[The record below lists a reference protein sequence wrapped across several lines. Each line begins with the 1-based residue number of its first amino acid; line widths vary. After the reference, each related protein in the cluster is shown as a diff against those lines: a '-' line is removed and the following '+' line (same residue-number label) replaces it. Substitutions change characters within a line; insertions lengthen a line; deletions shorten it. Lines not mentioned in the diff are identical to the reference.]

1 MKSVYRSCLVSEMS
15 HLSIH
20 AASES
25 CHLCDHTGNC
35 SRWKTSANCQQ
46 QFGQFELFVVLS
58 QMSRLLWVLPSSPHV
73 CEHSDQADHSDSWQ
87 LTGHSTTQEMFICHF
102 FSKFNCSTRG
112 ETKIHDTSSNHSV
125 TAQPTQSV
133 TARQQLDL
141 SALQF
146 PEAFCFGRGQT
157 APGSIRPAELEHRKA
172 AVKCVFVNEPEDE
185 VGQGLNSCGD
195 GSATARRLQLQ
206 GAEAH
211 YEWIKRSA
219 WSNDNSL
226 CMWIFHVAAGQIVL
240 EGHDNVL

>member
-1 MKSVYRSCLVSEMS
+1 MKSVYRRCLVSEMS
-15 HLSIH
+15 HISIH

-35 SRWKTSANCQQ
+35 SRWKMSANCQQ
-46 QFGQFELFVVLS
+46 QFGQFELIVVLS

-157 APGSIRPAELEHRKA
+157 APGQHQASR
-172 AVKCVFVNEPEDE
+172 
-185 VGQGLNSCGD
+185 VGTSKGCCESHADTMCFCEW
-195 GSATARRLQLQ
+195 ARR
-206 GAEAH
+206 
-211 YEWIKRSA
+211 
-219 WSNDNSL
+219 WSGPR
-226 CMWIFHVAAGQIVL
+226 VK
-240 EGHDNVL
+240 